1 VPGIT
6 DVHVHVEPDAEFK
19 PSVRKLMFDRVP
31 DIERVRRI
39 LSDPRSLL
47 AHLDDAGVDRAC
59 LINYVAPEVMGFT
72 EDANRFVGEFAR
84 QDRKRLIPFGSVH
97 PKRSKD
103 PRRDVERLAS
113 KWEMG
118 GMKIHPPHQLF
129 AANAY
134 VDGKFPALRT
144 IYKTA
149 ERLRMP
155 VMIHTGTSIFPGA
168 RSKYG
173 DPMAID
179 DVAQD
184 FPDLRILM
192 AHGGRPLWCDT
203 AFYLLRRHANVVL
216 DISSIPPR
224 RLLEWFPRLEEIS
237 SKVVFG
243 SDWPGPGIPGIR
255 EEIEAVQALPLKAA
269 TLERIFR
276 SNAATLVT

>member
-1 VPGIT
+1 MPDPT
-6 DVHVHVEPDAEFK
+6 DVHVHLEPYRSLK
-19 PSVRKLMFDRVP
+19 PHVLEMLWREIPDRDRAARLMD
-31 DIERVRRI
+31 
-39 LSDPRSLL
+39 DPRTF
-47 AHLDDAGVDRAC
+47 LDYLDAVRVDRAC

-72 EDANRFVGEFAR
+72 EDVNRFVADFAR
-84 QDRKRLIPFGSVH
+84 EDRRRLIPFGSVH
-97 PKRSKD
+97 PKRTKN
-103 PRRDVERLAS
+103 PKRDVERLAS
-113 KWEMG
+113 KFEMG

-134 VDGKFPALRT
+134 TDGTLAALRT

-173 DPMAID
+173 DPIALD
-179 DVAQD
+179 DVAAD
-184 FPDLRILM
+184 FPDLRIIM

-203 AFYLLRRHANVVL
+203 AFFLLRRHENLYL
-216 DISSIPPR
+216 DISGIPPN
-224 RLLEWFPRLEEIS
+224 RLLEWFPRLEEIA

-255 EEIEAVQALPLKAA
+255 EEIDAFRALSLSESAKDKI
-269 TLERIFR
+269 LSR
-276 SNAATLVT
+276 NAIGLVT

>member
-1 VPGIT
+1 VPGTT
-6 DVHVHVEPDAEFK
+6 DVHLHVEPDAEFK

-31 DIERVRRI
+31 DMERVRRL

-47 AHLDDAGVDRAC
+47 DHLDAVGVERAC

-72 EDANRFVGEFAR
+72 EDANRFVGEFAS

-97 PKRSKD
+97 PKRTKD

-134 VDGKFPALRT
+134 VDGKLPALRT
-144 IYKTA
+144 IYETA

-237 SKVVFG
+237 DKVVFG

-255 EEIEAVQALPLKAA
+255 EEIEGVRALPLKAA